1 MNTSIEVEYWVVDS
15 DGNLTE
21 PGPLADVSSRTER
34 EFVEPLFEVKT
45 PPCETIP
52 ELRTALVG
60 ELEEVLSRAA
70 ERDKHLVPFGTP
82 INGGAID
89 RRPDEGGR
97 IQKAA
102 VGSNFDYAKYC
113 AGTHVHIEK
122 RNVTD
127 QLNTLIALDPA
138 LALVN
143 SSPYFQGERIANGA
157 RAYCYRK
164 KSYEEFPKHGQLW
177 RYVDNVG
184 EWHRRLEHRYEE
196 FKAAAVDAGVD
207 GAAVDE
213 HFSPDDVVWTPV
225 RLRDSMPTVEWR
237 SPDAAL
243 PSQLLR
249 LAEDLRTVMER
260 LPETTVRID
269 GESVSRRS
277 RDGSGDDGG
286 AGAATASDSPADRDG
301 PTARPGHATEE
312 GIALPAFETVCDLA
326 ESAIHDGLESP
337 AVAGYLERM
346 GFSVGDYHPIAAR
359 IDGRQY
365 VTEADARD
373 LRLEYASRLEED
385 VADLARS

>member
-21 PGPLADVSSRTER
+21 PGPLADVSERTER

-45 PPCETIP
+45 PPCETVS

-70 ERDKHLVPFGTP
+70 EADKRLVPFGTP
-82 INGGAID
+82 INCDAID
-89 RRPDEGGR
+89 RRPGERGR

-102 VGSNFDYAKYC
+102 IGGNFDYAKYC
-113 AGTHVHIEK
+113 AGTHIHVEK

-127 QLNTLIALDPA
+127 QLNALIALDPA

-143 SSPYFQGERIANGA
+143 SSPYHQGERIANGA
-157 RAYCYRK
+157 RAHCYRK
-164 KSYEEFPKHGQLW
+164 KSYEEYPKHGQLW
-177 RYVDNVG
+177 RYVETVG
-184 EWHRRLEHRYEE
+184 EWHRRLEHCYEE
-196 FKAAAVDAGVD
+196 FKSAAVDGDV
-207 GAAVDE
+207 AAEAVEE
-213 HFSPDDVVWTPV
+213 HFSVDDVVWTPV
-225 RLRDSMPTVEWR
+225 RIRDSMPTVEWR

-249 LAEDLRTVMER
+249 LADELETVMER
-260 LPETTVRID
+260 LHHTTVRID
-269 GESVSRRS
+269 GGIEGN
-277 RDGSGDDGG
+277 DGRGEAAGGIVADEHSG
-286 AGAATASDSPADRDG
+286 G
-301 PTARPGHATEE
+301 PTARPGHVTGD

-326 ESAIHDGLESP
+326 ESAIHDGLASP

-365 VTEADARD
+365 VTKADARD
-373 LRLEYASRLEED
+373 LRLEYASRLEKD
-385 VADLARS
+385 VAELARS